1 MRTHEEVV
9 GIGVGATNLEELHQ
23 VVELAVDITT
33 DGDGAFLARRDQL
46 EHLARRRASST
57 YHGLHIRLL
66 L

>member
-1 MRTHEEVV
+1 
-9 GIGVGATNLEELHQ
+9 
-23 VVELAVDITT
+23 VELAVDITT